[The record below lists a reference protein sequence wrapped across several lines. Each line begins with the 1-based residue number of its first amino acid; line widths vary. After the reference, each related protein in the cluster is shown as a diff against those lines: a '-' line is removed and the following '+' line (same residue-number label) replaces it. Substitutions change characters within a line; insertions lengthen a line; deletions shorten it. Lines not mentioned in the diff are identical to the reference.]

1 MLQNRTGLKVRGT
14 ALAMSGLLCCY
25 PAPMKALSRRY
36 AVTLV
41 MLSALF
47 LLGAQQAAFVH
58 LLSHLGSRA
67 EAAAQP
73 QEGGSH
79 GTVPDLS
86 CTLCAAFA
94 ALDAAPLSTSLPLVA
109 MPLPNETPRHAALT
123 PPTRFSGQ
131 YRARAPPI
139 LL

>member
-1 MLQNRTGLKVRGT
+1 MRVLF
-14 ALAMSGLLCCY
+14 
-25 PAPMKALSRRY
+25 RRY

-41 MLSALF
+41 TLCALF

-67 EAAAQP
+67 ESAVQP
-73 QEGGSH
+73 RDGGSH
-79 GTVPDLS
+79 GTAPDLS
-86 CTLCAAFA
+86 HVCTLCAAFA
-94 ALDAAPLSTSLPLVA
+94 ALDAAPLSLSLPLA
-109 MPLPNETPRHAALT
+109 ETRLPNETPRHAALVL
-123 PPTRFSGQ
+123 PARFSGQ